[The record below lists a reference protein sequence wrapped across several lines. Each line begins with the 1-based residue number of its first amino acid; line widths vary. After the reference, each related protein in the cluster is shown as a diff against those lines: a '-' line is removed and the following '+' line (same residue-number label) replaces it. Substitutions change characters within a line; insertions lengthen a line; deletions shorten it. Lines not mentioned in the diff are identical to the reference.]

1 MLPADYILEE
11 WKVMVSKSKHH
22 LDSDCP
28 LIEDEVIVEM
38 DSYIKNLEDRVV
50 KLGNGFQNNNK

>member
-11 WKVMVSKSKHH
+11 WKVMVGKSKHH

-28 LIEDEVIVEM
+28 LIEDEVIIEM
-38 DSYIKNLEDRVV
+38 HNYIKNLEAYIGY
-50 KLGNGFQNNNK
+50 LENLHINT